1 MKKKIS
7 PNDCNEMFEDRLKNL
22 TMKEIGIELKHF
34 EIGTSPE
41 FPSYLVNQNI
51 LKNKLI
57 KKFSDFFNSTKSS
70 SMEIIYLKSKIK
82 KKK

>member
-7 PNDCNEMFEDRLKNL
+7 SNDCNEMFEDRLKNL

-41 FPSYLVNQNI
+41 FPSYLVNQDI

-57 KKFSDFFNSTKSS
+57 EKFSDFFDSNKSPG
-70 SMEIIYLKSKIK
+70 MEIIF
-82 KKK
+82 

>member
-34 EIGTSPE
+34 EIRYALLIWQDKIYIHLINNLLE
-41 FPSYLVNQNI
+41 FL
-51 LKNKLI
+51 
-57 KKFSDFFNSTKSS
+57 
-70 SMEIIYLKSKIK
+70 
-82 KKK
+82 